1 MTLSKAKGKS
11 KDLLYC
17 TLATKLWVPHPFA
30 YFAKGWESTT
40 PSGLTLLSQLC
51 RFANHAKRVEYE
63 FPRHARIEFLV
74 TLGGV
79 VQRYHRCVYYLRN
92 R

>member
-30 YFAKGWESTT
+30 YFAKGGRAQPHPDLHFLANYAALRTT
-40 PSGLTLLSQLC
+40 PSGSSM
-51 RFANHAKRVEYE
+51 N
-63 FPRHARIEFLV
+63 FLA
-74 TLGGV
+74 TPESNFL
-79 VQRYHRCVYYLRN
+79 
-92 R
+92 